1 MNSDH
6 APVARR
12 TVFASRT
19 ARRWICRIRASCC
32 PGLDDRVATP
42 RASCRTNEATT
53 ATNGDW
59 RIGRALGVSCS
70 ATASGRAI
78 PSAGTG
84 RRPDHP
90 RRLTGAGGRRSRCRR
105 RTPLG
110 TLPNHHASS
119 LRLPVLPLTPCH
131 CDPPAD
137 TGGAHVHALRSPTS
151 GLTTASPNTPLG
163 STHTD
168 RRTLTPTGR
177 AHCWSAC
184 AGPRVTG
191 SRDCRRHH
199 HHRRRHRPRTH
210 RPDHRSSHYWCV
222 NCQTTL
228 AVADRC

>member
-1 MNSDH
+1 MNPRRSPIVRVQHAGSLRRSVNTRLGIQHGYATDRQDVRCMNSDH

-19 ARRWICRIRASCC
+19 ARRWISRIRASCC

-151 GLTTASPNTPLG
+151 GLTTASPNTHSDP
-163 STHTD
+163 
-168 RRTLTPTGR
+168 RTPTGGR
-177 AHCWSAC
+177 
-184 AGPRVTG
+184 
-191 SRDCRRHH
+191 
-199 HHRRRHRPRTH
+199 
-210 RPDHRSSHYWCV
+210 
-222 NCQTTL
+222 
-228 AVADRC
+228 